1 MHCCR
6 EWSALHGLCVS
17 HMAYTHWFTKITQP
31 TSLEEKTEQFIRMK
45 FNRKGSQAQCSYGS
59 VLGLCPSSIAFTE
72 RESDTVA
79 EKKGDFSETACRPLV
94 GFPFLFLLL
103 ITFNQGL
110 FLKSTQTDNYRCWLN
125 SGSVSKHTSQSCCLH
140 WRMFSSSLS
149 LPPPPIC
156 YLTFADGFFSSITQ
170 NFFSVTVTH
179 WFHNSFK
186 SEILKSDSHKQKCY
200 HAHGPRLG
208 VKKRIPLQLSGKRP
222 YCPITSGK
230 WFHFLTDLKMWWV
243 KVSI

>member
-1 MHCCR
+1 MQLYHA
-6 EWSALHGLCVS
+6 SDQDALLQGVEGTTWAVCVTHGL
-17 HMAYTHWFTKITQP
+17 HRFTKITQP
-31 TSLEEKTEQFIRMK
+31 TSLEEKNKQFIEMK
-45 FNRKGSQAQCSYGS
+45 LKRKGPRHSAHMALCLECALQALLSLKQ
-59 VLGLCPSSIAFTE
+59 
-72 RESDTVA
+72 SDTVA

-125 SGSVSKHTSQSCCLH
+125 SESVSKHASQSCCLH

-170 NFFSVTVTH
+170 NFFFSYS
-179 WFHNSFK
+179 N
-186 SEILKSDSHKQKCY
+186 
-200 HAHGPRLG
+200 
-208 VKKRIPLQLSGKRP
+208 PLIS
-222 YCPITSGK
+222 
-230 WFHFLTDLKMWWV
+230 
-243 KVSI
+243 